1 MKKATPKTAV
11 KKTIKKVSS
20 RTPAQP
26 EVKTPIYHLT
36 MKLNDEVFN
45 CETNDLTKA
54 ILSFKPVH
62 LKTKVNIIVEKDGKK
77 CERQLFVNKGKLLF
91 RNELFMRTFIRFL
104 IFK

>member
-11 KKTIKKVSS
+11 KKTIKKAPLK
-20 RTPAQP
+20 TLAQP
-26 EVKTPIYHLT
+26 KVETSMYRLT

-62 LKTKVNIIVEKDGKK
+62 LKTKVNIVIEKDGKK